1 MHWKKLPGSCI
12 QSCLSK
18 YLIISA
24 LTGVTPVRAEKL
36 IIDLSK
42 LIRHRPFL
50 LNTLLLLAAFIF
62 SVALG
67 AVFIPPE
74 TIIRILASQLS
85 GLSITPDWPESYS
98 AIILAVRLPH
108 TVLVVLTGAA
118 LGSSGA
124 AYQGLFRNPLAD
136 PYLIGVASGAGLG
149 AVFSMALNW
158 PTNLLGY
165 YLVPIGAFIGA
176 ILTVVLVYNLARV
189 DGLVPLTTLILAG
202 VAIGAFASAL
212 TSFLMLRTELQLHR
226 AISFLLG
233 GSPIGGW
240 DPVIATL
247 PYMLIGM
254 GLLIVSGH
262 MLNVLQFGEEEA
274 KQMGLNVD
282 RAKVFII
289 VVASL
294 TTAVAVAF
302 SGVIGFVGLIVPHV
316 IRIIWGPDYR
326 RLIPL
331 SILGGG
337 SVLLVADMLAR
348 ILMAP
353 STLPVGIVTAMA
365 GAPFFLWILRRAK
378 REVFW

>member
-1 MHWKKLPGSCI
+1 MEKFAARTLLPRI
-12 QSCLSK
+12 TLD
-18 YLIISA
+18 
-24 LTGVTPVRAEKL
+24 LTTWVR
-36 IIDLSK
+36 
-42 LIRHRPFL
+42 RRPYL
-50 LNTLLLLAAFIF
+50 LNTILLLFAFVF

-74 TIIRILASQLS
+74 TIIRILVSRLMWLRIAS
-85 GLSITPDWPESYS
+85 TWPESFA

-108 TVLVVLTGAA
+108 TILVLLTGAA

-149 AVFSMALNW
+149 AVLAMALHW
-158 PTNLLGY
+158 PTNLLGF
-165 YLVPIGAFIGA
+165 YLIPLGAFIGA
-176 ILTVVLVYNLARV
+176 ILTIVLVYNLARV
-189 DGLVPLTTLILAG
+189 GGMVPLTTLILAG
-202 VAIGAFASAL
+202 VAIGAFASAV

-233 GSPIGGW
+233 GSPIAGW
-240 DPVIATL
+240 DPVIAAL

-254 GLLIVSGH
+254 GLLCVSGH

-274 KQMGLNVD
+274 RQMGLNVD
-282 RAKVFII
+282 RAKVFVII
-289 VVASL
+289 VASL

-302 SGVIGFVGLIVPHV
+302 SGVIGFIGLIVPHV

-331 SILGGG
+331 SVLAGG
-337 SVLLVADMLAR
+337 SALLLADMLSR

-353 STLPVGIVTAMA
+353 SALPVGIVTAMA
-365 GAPFFLWILRRAK
+365 GAPFFLWILRQAK

>member
-1 MHWKKLPGSCI
+1 M
-12 QSCLSK
+12 
-18 YLIISA
+18 
-24 LTGVTPVRAEKL
+24 
-36 IIDLSK
+36 
-42 LIRHRPFL
+42 IRKRPYL
-50 LNTLLLLAAFIF
+50 LNTILLLTAFVF
-62 SVALG
+62 SIALG

-74 TIIRILASQLS
+74 TILRILAAQFP
-85 GLSITPDWPESYS
+85 GININPDWPNSFS

-149 AVFSMALNW
+149 AVFAMSLNW
-158 PTNLLGY
+158 PTNLLGF
-165 YLVPIGAFIGA
+165 YLVPAGAFVGA

-189 DGLVPLTTLILAG
+189 NGMVPMTTLILAG
-202 VAIGAFASAL
+202 VAVGAFASAV
-212 TSFLMLRTELQLHR
+212 TSFLMLRTDLQLHR

-233 GSPIGGW
+233 GSPMAGW
-240 DPVIATL
+240 NPVVAAL
-247 PYMLIGM
+247 PYMLVGM
-254 GLLIVSGH
+254 GLLSISGH

-282 RAKVFII
+282 RAKIFII
-289 VVASL
+289 VIASL

-302 SGVIGFVGLIVPHV
+302 SGVIGFIGLIVPHM
-316 IRIIWGPDYR
+316 IRILWGSDYR

-337 SVLLVADMLAR
+337 SALLLADMLAR
-348 ILMAP
+348 ILLAP

>member
-1 MHWKKLPGSCI
+1 MQLV
-12 QSCLSK
+12 LN
-18 YLIISA
+18 
-24 LTGVTPVRAEKL
+24 T
-36 IIDLSK
+36 
-42 LIRHRPFL
+42 LIRNRPFL
-50 LNTLLLLAAFIF
+50 LNTFLLLIAFVF
-62 SVALG
+62 SIALG
-67 AVFIPPE
+67 AVFIHPE
-74 TIIRILASQLS
+74 TIFRILASQVS
-85 GLSITPDWPESYS
+85 GLNITPDWPDSFS

-149 AVFSMALNW
+149 AVFAMALNW
-158 PTNLLGY
+158 PTNLLGF
-165 YLVPIGAFIGA
+165 YLIPVGAFVGA

-189 DGLVPLTTLILAG
+189 NGMVPLTTLILAG

-233 GSPIGGW
+233 GSPIAGW
-240 DPVIATL
+240 DPVIAVL

-254 GLLIVSGH
+254 GLLSVSGH

-337 SVLLVADMLAR
+337 SALLLADMLAR
-348 ILMAP
+348 ILLAP
-353 STLPVGIVTAMA
+353 STLPVGIVTALA

>member
-1 MHWKKLPGSCI
+1 M
-12 QSCLSK
+12 
-18 YLIISA
+18 
-24 LTGVTPVRAEKL
+24 
-36 IIDLSK
+36 
-42 LIRHRPFL
+42 IRHRPFL
-50 LNTLLLLAAFIF
+50 LNTLLLIAAFVF
-62 SVALG
+62 SIALG
-67 AVFIPPE
+67 AVFIPPDK
-74 TIIRILASQLS
+74 IFRILISQVVNLN
-85 GLSITPDWPESYS
+85 ITPDWPESFS

-108 TVLVVLTGAA
+108 TVLVLLTGAA

-149 AVFSMALNW
+149 AVFAMALNW
-158 PTNLLGY
+158 PTDLFGY
-165 YLVPIGAFIGA
+165 YLIPIGAFVGA
-176 ILTVVLVYNLARV
+176 NLTVVRVYNLARV

-202 VAIGAFASAL
+202 VAIGSFASAL

-233 GSPIGGW
+233 GSPIAGW
-240 DPVIATL
+240 DPVIAVL
-247 PYMLIGM
+247 PYMMIGM
-254 GLLIVSGH
+254 GLLSVSGH

-294 TTAVAVAF
+294 TTAVAVSF

-326 RLIPL
+326 RLILL

>member
-1 MHWKKLPGSCI
+1 M
-12 QSCLSK
+12 
-18 YLIISA
+18 
-24 LTGVTPVRAEKL
+24 
-36 IIDLSK
+36 
-42 LIRHRPFL
+42 IRHRPYL
-50 LNTLLLLAAFIF
+50 LNTLLLLTAFIF

-67 AVFIPPE
+67 AVFILPQ
-74 TIIRILASQLS
+74 TIFRILANQIA
-85 GLSITPDWPESYS
+85 GLNISPDWPDSFS

-108 TVLVVLTGAA
+108 TILVVLTGAA

-149 AVFSMALNW
+149 AVAAMALNW
-158 PTNLLGY
+158 PTNLLGF
-165 YLVPIGAFIGA
+165 YLIPIGAFVGA

-233 GSPIGGW
+233 GSPIAGW
-240 DPVIATL
+240 DPVIAVL
-247 PYMLIGM
+247 PYMLLGM
-254 GLLIVSGH
+254 GLLTVSGH

-302 SGVIGFVGLIVPHV
+302 SGVIGFVGLIVPHM

-337 SVLLVADMLAR
+337 SALLLADMLAR
-348 ILMAP
+348 ILLAP

>member
-1 MHWKKLPGSCI
+1 
-12 QSCLSK
+12 LS
-18 YLIISA
+18 A
-24 LTGVTPVRAEKL
+24 W
-36 IIDLSK
+36 
-42 LIRHRPFL
+42 IRQRPYQ
-50 LNTLLLLAAFIF
+50 LNTAVLLLAFIF

-67 AVFIPPE
+67 AVFIPPG
-74 TIIRILASQLS
+74 TVLRILASRLTWLQVNA
-85 GLSITPDWPESYS
+85 DWPGSFS
-98 AIILAVRLPH
+98 AIILSVRLPH
-108 TVLVVLTGAA
+108 TILVVMTGAA

-149 AVFSMALNW
+149 AVFAMALNW
-158 PTNLLGY
+158 PTNLLGF
-165 YLVPIGAFIGA
+165 YLVPLGAFIGA
-176 ILTVVLVYNLARV
+176 ILTVILVYHLARV
-189 DGLVPLTTLILAG
+189 DGMVPLTTLILAG
-202 VAIGAFASAL
+202 VAIGAFASAV

-233 GSPIGGW
+233 GSPIAGW
-240 DPVIATL
+240 DPVLAAL

-254 GLLIVSGH
+254 GLLCVSGH

-274 KQMGLNVD
+274 RQMGLHVN

-316 IRIIWGPDYR
+316 MRIVWGADYR

-331 SILGGG
+331 SVLAGG
-337 SVLLVADMLAR
+337 SALLLADMLAR

-365 GAPFFLWILRRAK
+365 GAPFFLWILRQAK